1 MNSTKTQNA
10 FEEACTFNSFHAFGF
25 IIVSVT
31 SSKVFINYITLCV
44 IVTALLS
51 LTTCLNSIT
60 AMAYWKST
68 ELKRKMAHFL
78 IMVLSLNDL
87 AVGIICC
94 PLLVAMFA
102 RELLGKFSC
111 FLSGIQLFGLLVTCG
126 CSFATLFM
134 MNLERYLAIVH
145 PIFHRTK
152 VTKARLVKCLI
163 VLWLSALA
171 LTFFTFYRPDVI
183 SKLLSLQMS
192 LSMAALV
199 FIYVR
204 IYIACTRS
212 SKIFGRKNRI
222 NPSSKNQD
230 TFETQQRDYLRNLR
244 LVKSCFIVVVCFGIC
259 FLPGALVVSGFL
271 EINEDLYMIR
281 LWSEI
286 LLVSNSSLNSLIFF
300 WRNKLLRR
308 EAQKILKQLLC

>member
-1 MNSTKTQNA
+1 MLSFVGGDVCEGIVGKILLFLEWNT
-10 FEEACTFNSFHAFGF
+10 TF
-25 IIVSVT
+25 
-31 SSKVFINYITLCV
+31 
-44 IVTALLS
+44 
-51 LTTCLNSIT
+51 
-60 AMAYWKST
+60 W
-68 ELKRKMAHFL
+68 
-78 IMVLSLNDL
+78 
-87 AVGIICC
+87 
-94 PLLVAMFA
+94 
-102 RELLGKFSC
+102 
-111 FLSGIQLFGLLVTCG
+111 VTCNLW
-126 CSFATLFM
+126 LFFRDTIHDE
-134 MNLERYLAIVH
+134 LRKIFSIVH

-230 TFETQQRDYLRNLR
+230 TFETQRRDYLRNLR
-244 LVKSCFIVVVCFGIC
+244 LVKSCFMVVVCFGIC
-259 FLPGALVVSGFL
+259 FLPGALVISGFQ
-271 EINEDLYMIR
+271 EMNEDLHMIR
-281 LWSEI
+281 RWSEI